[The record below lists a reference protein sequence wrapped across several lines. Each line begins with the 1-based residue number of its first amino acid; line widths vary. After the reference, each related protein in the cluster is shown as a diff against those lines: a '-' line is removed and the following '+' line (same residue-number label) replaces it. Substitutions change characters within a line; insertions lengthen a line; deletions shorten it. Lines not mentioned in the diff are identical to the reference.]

1 MSILSEIKDEH
12 AIEIAKIAARRPD
25 HFSIEDADIT
35 RYKNSIDIVFV
46 DKIDEVI
53 NIAFNGDVLLY
64 RQVDINHKVIEERV
78 YNQVKIV
85 DTYRKLGYDL

>member
-1 MSILSEIKDEH
+1 MSSLIKIKD
-12 AIEIAKIAARRPD
+12 ADAVEIAKIAARRPD

-35 RYKNSIDIVFV
+35 RHEKSIDVVFI
-46 DKIDEVI
+46 DKFDEVI

-78 YNQVKIV
+78 NDQVKIV
-85 DTYRKLGYDL
+85 DTYRKLGYKL

>member
-1 MSILSEIKDEH
+1 MKALSQLQDNE
-12 AIEIAKIAARRPD
+12 AVEIAKIAARRPS

-35 RYKNSIDIVFV
+35 RYENSVDIVFI

-64 RQVDINHKVIEERV
+64 RQVDANHKIIEERV
-78 YNQVKIV
+78 NNQVKIV
-85 DTYRKLGYDL
+85 DTYRKLGYNL